1 MWSDANPKMMT
12 WPGKSME
19 SVGNGVYRIAVPS
32 GATSIIFSN
41 NGNNQTGD
49 LTIQSGK
56 LYENGSWSD
65 FNA

>member
-12 WPGKSME
+12 WPGVQMTK
-19 SVGNGVYRIAVPS
+19 VKGNVYSAEIPD
-32 GATSIIFSN
+32 GATGIIFSN